1 MFLTRGMTMTSR
13 LTGYLALALSLVAAG
28 CAGSDFAKQSE
39 DALVLGQTTRQD
51 ILQRLGTPYREGTA
65 TKNGK
70 QLKTLSY
77 AFATTTGAPVRDGV
91 VPTRGQG
98 FYFLDDKLAGYDFAS
113 SWRDDQTNFD
123 GAKVPEIKKGVSTR
137 DEVLRL
143 IGRPG
148 GKYAYPL
155 IPDQTRQADVYLY
168 AETRGGPF
176 NVKFYQKHL
185 VVTYDERGVVSNVD
199 YQEVRQK

>member
-1 MFLTRGMTMTSR
+1 MTLTSR
-13 LTGYLALALSLVAAG
+13 LAACLTLAAALVVAG
-28 CAGSDFAKQSE
+28 CAGSDFTKQA
-39 DALVLGQTTRQD
+39 DNALVLGQTSRQE
-51 ILQRLGTPYREGTA
+51 ILQRLGSPYREGTV

-70 QLKTLSY
+70 HLKTLTY
-77 AFATTTGAPVRDGV
+77 AFGITTGTPAHDGV
-91 VPTRGQG
+91 VPARGQG

-113 SWRDDQTNFD
+113 SWKEDQTDFD
-123 GAKVPEIKKGVSTR
+123 GAKVSEIKKSVSTR

-155 IPDQTRQADVYLY
+155 IADRNRQADVYLY

-185 VVTYDERGVVSNVD
+185 VVTYDERGVVSDVE
-199 YQEVRQK
+199 YQEVGEKK

>member
-1 MFLTRGMTMTSR
+1 MTMTSR
-13 LTGYLALALSLVAAG
+13 LTLCLALVLALAVAG
-28 CAGSDFAKQSE
+28 CAGSDFAKQSD
-39 DALVLGQTTRQD
+39 DALVLGQTTRQE
-51 ILQRLGTPYREGTA
+51 ILQRLGSPYREGTA

-70 QLKTLSY
+70 QLKTMSY

-98 FYFLDDKLAGYDFAS
+98 FYFLDDKLAGYDFVS
-113 SWRDDQTNFD
+113 SWKEDQTDFD
-123 GAKVPEIKKGVSTR
+123 GAKIREIKKGTSTR
-137 DEVLRL
+137 AEVLKL

-148 GKYAYPL
+148 GRYAYPM
-155 IPDQTRQADVYLY
+155 IPNQNEQADVYLY

-199 YQEVRQK
+199 YQEVGQK

>member
-1 MFLTRGMTMTSR
+1 MTMTSR
-13 LTGYLALALSLVAAG
+13 LTTCLTLAVALVVAG
-28 CAGSDFAKQSE
+28 CAGSDFAKQS
-39 DALVLGQTTRQD
+39 DDGLVLGQTTRQD
-51 ILQRLGTPYREGTA
+51 ILRRLGTPYREGTA

-113 SWRDDQTNFD
+113 SWKEDQTDFN

-155 IPDQTRQADVYLY
+155 IPDQNKQADVYL
-168 AETRGGPF
+168 

-185 VVTYDERGVVSNVD
+185 VVTYDERGVVNNVD
-199 YQEVRQK
+199 YQEVGQK

>member
-1 MFLTRGMTMTSR
+1 MTMTSR
-13 LTGYLALALSLVAAG
+13 LTTCLTLGVALVVAG
-28 CAGSDFAKQSE
+28 CAGSDFAKQSD
-39 DALVLGQTTRQD
+39 DALVLGQTSRRD
-51 ILQRLGTPYREGTA
+51 ILQRLGTPYREGTV

-70 QLKTLSY
+70 QLKTLTY
-77 AFATTTGAPVRDGV
+77 NFATTGGTPAREGV
-91 VPTRGQG
+91 TPTRGQG
-98 FYFLDDKLAGYDFAS
+98 FYFLDDKLAGYDFNS
-113 SWRDDQTNFD
+113 SWKEDQSDFN
-123 GAKVPEIKKGVSTR
+123 GAKVLEIKKGVSTR
-137 DEVLRL
+137 NEVLRL

-155 IPDQTRQADVYLY
+155 IPDQNKQADVYLY

-199 YQEVRQK
+199 YQEIGQK

>member
-1 MFLTRGMTMTSR
+1 MTSR

-168 AETRGGPF
+168 AESSGSPF

-185 VVTYDERGVVSNVD
+185 VVTYDNRGVVSNVE
-199 YQEVRQK
+199 YQEIGQK